1 MILKHEYALSST
13 GIAWQNGALK
23 DSDSVSGGS
32 PHNFHFNKLPGDEAA
47 AFRKPP
53 FGYYCPK

>member
-13 GIAWQNGALK
+13 GIAWQSGALT

-32 PHNFHFNKLPGDEAA
+32 PHNFHFNKLPGDDAA
-47 AFRKPP
+47 TFSRITLWVLLP
-53 FGYYCPK
+53 